1 MKSNRLQ
8 LFFSLAVSTVI
19 LMPLTG
25 CTSSSTTE
33 CPPDAQGRVPQN
45 CASGRGSSS
54 YGGSSYRSGG
64 GSSGGSEGT
73 GVSGRSSGRSGFGSF
88 GGGRAGG

>member
-8 LFFSLAVSTVI
+8 VLFPLAVSTMI
-19 LMPLTG
+19 LLPLSG
-25 CTSSSTTE
+25 CTPSSTE
-33 CPPDAQGRVPQN
+33 CQPDAQGRVPQN
-45 CASGRGSSS
+45 CSS
-54 YGGSSYRSGG
+54 GGSSGGTYYRSGG
-64 GSSGGSEGT
+64 GSSGGSNRT